1 MFCLMFKNLL
11 SWIESVSIQ
20 SSLACLWPSD
30 CSLANKNKAHGFP
43 GSHWHTKEKVELFT
57 VNQPFKTP
65 CHKQS
70 LTFAP
75 LVFGW
80 VSVFT
85 SGVILS
91 GFQVP
96 VNESTIGDGLCA
108 AAVYLLS
115 GWQMIGIRCSSR
127 QECSQVSAK
136 TPPTRTVKPPS
147 RRKMTSISDFHRWNV
162 LFLSGCPH
170 SQFLLRA
177 TWRRETLMKILLTS
191 HIDLHNV
198 SGDRDTFGIKHLK
211 GCFFSDSLLK

>member
-43 GSHWHTKEKVELFT
+43 RSHWHTKERMELFT

-115 GWQMIGIRCSSR
+115 GWQMISIRCSSR

-136 TPPTRTVKPPS
+136 TPPRLFSAILCSSNRNTCMSSV
-147 RRKMTSISDFHRWNV
+147 WNLANFQLWV
-162 LFLSGCPH
+162 
-170 SQFLLRA
+170 A
-177 TWRRETLMKILLTS
+177 LMLKLKVQYYES
-191 HIDLHNV
+191 HFFRNV
-198 SGDRDTFGIKHLK
+198 SLA
-211 GCFFSDSLLK
+211 FSQ